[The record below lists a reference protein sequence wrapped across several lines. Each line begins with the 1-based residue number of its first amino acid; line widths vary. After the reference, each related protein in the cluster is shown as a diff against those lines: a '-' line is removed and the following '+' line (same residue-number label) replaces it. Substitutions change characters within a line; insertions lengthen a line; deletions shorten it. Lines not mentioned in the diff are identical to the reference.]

1 MSQAIQLRWAI
12 PLWKVPCSPCWGPG
26 EGPTEMSETLS
37 CPPEAHSLVGEG
49 RQTSFIRFQGR
60 FQELLQKRQ
69 SILRAQE
76 RKGRIYK
83 IIPKYSLG
91 PDWNK
96 DLLST
101 TNSICLADGN
111 IIINCD
117 KCERKRLRVAGPI
130 DSPVKRLNIAPT
142 TSCRR

>member
-1 MSQAIQLRWAI
+1 M
-12 PLWKVPCSPCWGPG
+12 
-26 EGPTEMSETLS
+26 
-37 CPPEAHSLVGEG
+37 
-49 RQTSFIRFQGR
+49 
-60 FQELLQKRQ
+60 
-69 SILRAQE
+69 RAQE

-111 IIINCD
+111 ILINCD
-117 KCERKRLRVAGPI
+117 KWEGKRLRVPGPI
-130 DSPVKRLNIAPT
+130 DSPVKSLNIAPT
-142 TSCRR
+142 TSCRREAA

>member
-1 MSQAIQLRWAI
+1 M
-12 PLWKVPCSPCWGPG
+12 
-26 EGPTEMSETLS
+26 
-37 CPPEAHSLVGEG
+37 
-49 RQTSFIRFQGR
+49 
-60 FQELLQKRQ
+60 
-69 SILRAQE
+69 RAQE

-117 KCERKRLRVAGPI
+117 ERERKRFRVAGLI
-130 DSPVKRLNIAPT
+130 VL
-142 TSCRR
+142 